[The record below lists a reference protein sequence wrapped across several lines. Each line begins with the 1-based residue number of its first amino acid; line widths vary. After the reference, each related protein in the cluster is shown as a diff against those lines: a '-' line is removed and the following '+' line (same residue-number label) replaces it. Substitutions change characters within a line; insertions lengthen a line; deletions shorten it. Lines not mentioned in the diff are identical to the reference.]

1 MLIDK
6 LHLKDYP
13 PLSDPLNN
21 TIPEDLPDTAFC
33 KKFNYAE
40 RGPLT
45 VDQLLEAHKI
55 KPQRGGIQS
64 M

>member
-1 MLIDK
+1 MVIDNF
-6 LHLKDYP
+6 LLKDYP

-21 TIPEDLPDTAFC
+21 TIPEDLPYTEFN
-33 KKFNYAE
+33 KKINYAE
-40 RGPLT
+40 KGPIT
-45 VDQLLEAHKI
+45 VDQLLEAHNI